1 MTKGIFGNMFDFNR
15 DGEMSI
21 FERAAEFSFVN
32 HLMTEAEKEEKLAEM
47 EDEQETDEFGLDEFK
62 ISELEMEG
70 LDLDELS
77 FMDEWERREA
87 IENAGLDPDDYDF
100 D

>member
-1 MTKGIFGNMFDFNR
+1 MTKGIFGSMFDFNR
-15 DGEMSI
+15 DGQMGV
-21 FERAAEFSFVN
+21 FERAAEFAFVN
-32 HLMTEAEKEEKLAEM
+32 HLMTESNKSETPSDVDS
-47 EDEQETDEFGLDEFK
+47 DEYGLDDYQV
-62 ISELEMEG
+62 SELELEG

>member
-1 MTKGIFGNMFDFNR
+1 MSKGLFGSMFDFNR

-21 FERAAEFSFVN
+21 FERAAEFAFVSD
-32 HLMTEAEKEEKLAEM
+32 LMKEEAKAAEAAG
-47 EDEQETDEFGLDEFK
+47 ELEEYSDEYEGKVL
-62 ISELEMEG
+62 ELEMEG
-70 LDLDELS
+70 LDIDELK
-77 FMDEWERREA
+77 FMDEFERRET

>member
-1 MTKGIFGNMFDFNR
+1 MTKGIFGSMFDFNR

-21 FERAAEFSFVN
+21 FERAAEFAFLN
-32 HLMTEAEKEEKLAEM
+32 DLLTEEEKAE
-47 EDEQETDEFGLDEFK
+47 K
-62 ISELEMEG
+62 ISELESEG

-77 FMDEWERREA
+77 LMDDWERREA
-87 IENAGLDPDDYDF
+87 LEDAGLDPDDYDF